1 LAHNLVMCSQ
11 NHPPS
16 KCQGYRRFKVPEVR
30 PVRTTP
36 VCTPHPPIE
45 MEMN

>member
-1 LAHNLVMCSQ
+1 MCSQ

-30 PVRTTP
+30 PVRTP
-36 VCTPHPPIE
+36 VCTPLENLYPHPPIE